1 MEALLGVR
9 TPRRPFF
16 TNRQLGWWEQ
26 IKELFLDVR
35 TWSTLAYMVVQL
47 PLGLVYFVAFLT
59 LFSVS
64 VSLIANP
71 FLVYV
76 LDLPVIHIDWAPYN
90 NNPPLMFAFI
100 VVGMILFVAM
110 LRISKTFGRL
120 DAIYA
125 KTLLVGGFSEI
136 EAQTELGR
144 YQEVQIKEESMEI
157 KEEGKFEIDQRPPT
171 LVIVVSVAFLL
182 FVIGLV
188 VLAFL
193 ATR

>member
-1 MEALLGVR
+1 
-9 TPRRPFF
+9 
-16 TNRQLGWWEQ
+16 
-26 IKELFLDVR
+26 
-35 TWSTLAYMVVQL
+35 
-47 PLGLVYFVAFLT
+47 
-59 LFSVS
+59 
-64 VSLIANP
+64 
-71 FLVYV
+71 
-76 LDLPVIHIDWAPYN
+76 
-90 NNPPLMFAFI
+90 
-100 VVGMILFVAM
+100 MILFVAM